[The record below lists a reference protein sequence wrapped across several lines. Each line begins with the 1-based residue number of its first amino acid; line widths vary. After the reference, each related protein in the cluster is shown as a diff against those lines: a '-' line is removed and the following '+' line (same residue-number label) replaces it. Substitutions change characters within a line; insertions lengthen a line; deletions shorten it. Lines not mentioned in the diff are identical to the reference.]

1 MRQTFA
7 ILALFLAGFA
17 ACQGAAGS
25 SKGDMPGSYPESP
38 PGSPKTGPKADVDR
52 SQPLLSRKAL
62 LEKRCREIR
71 VRELSRYDDAGSVY
85 VYLDVICTDDP
96 KNDPDHSKDSSGKN
110 QDEPKE
116 QSSSV
121 NLDWFLGWDKS
132 KGGPLRGNDRYGP
145 LSALCWGCK
154 YTRGTKEGENNFSCW
169 CKDSKPGSG
178 IRAQDPVTKKWGHRT
193 QYNLGDVLE
202 VLPNGRIGFDTR
214 DFRAREARE

>member
-38 PGSPKTGPKADVDR
+38 PGSPKTGPKADVDK
-52 SQPLLSRKAL
+52 SQPPLSRKAL

-121 NLDWFLGWDKS
+121 NLDWFLGWDKL
-132 KGGPLRGNDRYGP
+132 KGGPLRGND
-145 LSALCWGCK
+145 
-154 YTRGTKEGENNFSCW
+154 
-169 CKDSKPGSG
+169 KPGSG

-193 QYNLGDVLE
+193 RYDLGDVLE
-202 VLPNGRIGFDTR
+202 ILPNGRIGFDTQ